1 MRGALP
7 AQEAIR
13 HLDHDAGAV
22 AGVRLAAA
30 RPAVQEVDQ
39 DLDGLVHDGVRL
51 SALDVHDEADAA
63 GVVLVRGIVQ
73 ALGGP
78 LAGVQRGRR
87 HTRILFDVTL
97 PVSDC
102 VGLLNSW
109 TILPKRPVLVSKA
122 NSYPGH

>member
-1 MRGALP
+1 
-7 AQEAIR
+7 
-13 HLDHDAGAV
+13 LDRDPRAV

-39 DLDGLVHDGVRL
+39 DLDGLVHDRVRL

-87 HTRILFDVTL
+87 HTRTLFDVRL
-97 PVSDC
+97 LAVC
-102 VGLLNSW
+102 VVNSW
-109 TILPKRPVLVSKA
+109 TILPKPSVLVSTA
-122 NSYPGH
+122 NSYPGN